1 MSATRFATK
10 NIVGHGLRHTRHSA
24 HRNGARVARR
34 RTEPDRKIPIAKCI
48 GAPNRRR
55 GAIDRKAFR
64 IDVAPCDDRPF
75 YRTFGAMLT
84 SRTAI
89 RFTSRESAQE
99 RAIGADNAHGARR
112 LRSFSARGGQVAVGK

>member
-10 NIVGHGLRHTRHSA
+10 NIVGHGLRYTRHSA

-112 LRSFSARGGQVAVGK
+112 LRSFSARGQVAVGK